1 MKRIK
6 YYILICLINIFY
18 ISCTSVNFTN
28 HPKWLCSK
36 KYACKRHPIFIE
48 PKKPVFSS
56 NYNNYSNYR
65 YEDFPNEDLR
75 YGNIYNQDVFEEDGI
90 RFGIIIEGYK
100 EGKWLSGDA
109 NFDKSGKVY
118 AKGGIWREEYFKHGL
133 RDSIYRRFNNDGKLI
148 YETTFKMGTGLWKEF
163 HSNGKIYF
171 EIQTKD
177 GYFTDTLKLYNE
189 NGKLKEKLLYKKD
202 SLVYRKIFIIDD
214 NPSDNKQ

>member
-1 MKRIK
+1 MKNAIIP
-6 YYILICLINIFY
+6 YIIILTFFV
-18 ISCTSVNFTN
+18 SCTTIN
-28 HPKWLCSK
+28 HPKWLCNK
-36 KYACKRHPIFIE
+36 RVACKRHTALLEDIKTEMGGFL
-48 PKKPVFSS
+48 
-56 NYNNYSNYR
+56 NNYSNYR

-75 YGNIYNQDVFEEDGI
+75 YGNIYNQDVFEEGGI

-109 NFDKSGKVY
+109 DFDKIGKVY

-148 YETTFKMGTGLWKEF
+148 YETTFKMGTGLWKDF

-177 GYFTDTLKLYNE
+177 GYFTDTLKLYNDKGILE
-189 NGKLKEKLLYKKD
+189 KKLLYIKD
-202 SLVYRKIFIIDD
+202 SLVFRKNMIIDE
-214 NPSDNKQ
+214 NPSDNKR